1 MVNHFFLSTAE
12 YNERLVEVL
21 VEKVLGNMM
30 QESSALEIA
39 KDMWKCSS
47 GVFCLGEKAAL
58 DNLWA
63 NCLLRK
69 IPRRHE
75 VVTEG
80 R

>member
-1 MVNHFFLSTAE
+1 MVNHFILSAAE

-21 VEKVLGNMM
+21 VEKVIAEMM

-47 GVFCLGEKAAL
+47 GVFCLAEKALL

-63 NCLLRK
+63 NCLMRNIK
-69 IPRRHE
+69 SRRHNE
-75 VVTEG
+75 VAA
-80 R
+80 